1 MMLSLVDHPSKSS
14 CTYCNK
20 GTIIWW
26 QYTPCRSNTSSVSC
40 YVDEDN
46 SAEWGRKMQENDE
59 YEVDL
64 RDYLHVLWEGKWIII
79 FTFLVAVATALA
91 VSYSAPKQYQTR
103 TSLLLLPPLSTEVG
117 GEVTG
122 TVFSPETYK
131 RLALTGD
138 LLQDVVTQV
147 YPKGGGTTVDSL
159 RSHIKIDVE
168 QTAAKDFPGRFPL
181 YLTMTVSGTDPEKL
195 PLLAQ
200 AWAQKFTER
209 NSQLF
214 LSRTAQS
221 YDYIKQSFDEVERSL
236 LAKENDLTL
245 YQQKNPEPVM
255 QATVAAL
262 QDEYTS
268 YLQQLP
274 DKMLQLTN
282 QQARLSALKEAL
294 STQSEHFTVKRG
306 LSSEALWNF
315 LAAGVSAQKIDS
327 LPSLSIQDQVL
338 NDTYVSLQ
346 QAVSDAEATVKGL
359 QASVE
364 YLQSKAEQTRKAFEE
379 KQGQLVAIQA
389 QLDKMNR
396 DIKVLDDTYT
406 SLSNKLQQA
415 KIAQVETP
423 APIRTVEAP
432 LLPSHS
438 IAPNKK
444 MNVAVAGVLGLFL
457 GVLLAFFAHYLQ
469 SGKDA
474 HEEALQPLH
483 GEDSN
488 EVSDKATP
496 DDKGDL
502 H

>member
-1 MMLSLVDHPSKSS
+1 
-14 CTYCNK
+14 
-20 GTIIWW
+20 
-26 QYTPCRSNTSSVSC
+26 
-40 YVDEDN
+40 
-46 SAEWGRKMQENDE
+46 MQDNDE

-91 VSYSAPKQYQTR
+91 LSYSTPKQYQTQ

-131 RLALTGD
+131 RLAVVSD
-138 LLQDVVTQV
+138 LLQEVINQV
-147 YPKGGGTTVDSL
+147 YPNGGGCSVDSL

-168 QTAAKDFPGRFPL
+168 KTAAKDFPGRFPL
-181 YLTMTVSGTDPEKL
+181 YLTMTISGTDPEKL
-195 PLLAQ
+195 PQLAR
-200 AWAQKFTER
+200 AWAKKFTER

-221 YDYIKQSFDEVERSL
+221 YDYIKQSFDEVEKSL

-255 QATVAAL
+255 QATVTAL

-274 DKMLQLTN
+274 DEMLQLTD
-282 QQARLSALKEAL
+282 QQARLSSLKEAL
-294 STQSEHFTVKRG
+294 STQPEHFTVARG
-306 LSSEALWNF
+306 LSRQALWNF
-315 LAAGVSAQKIDS
+315 LAAGVSSQKIDS

-338 NDTYVSLQ
+338 NDTYVNLQ
-346 QAVSDAEATVKGL
+346 QEVSDTEATVKGL

-364 YLQSKAEQTRKAFEE
+364 YLQSKADQTRKAFEE

-396 DIKVLDDTYT
+396 DIKVLDGTYT

-423 APIRTVEAP
+423 DPIRTVEAP
-432 LLPSHS
+432 LVPSRS

-444 MNVAVAGVLGLFL
+444 MNLAVAGVLGLFL
-457 GVLLAFFAHYLQ
+457 GTLLAFFAHYVQ
-469 SGKDA
+469 SGKDTGPGSSQS
-474 HEEALQPLH
+474 LD
-483 GEDSN
+483 GEDPNKVSN
-488 EVSDKATP
+488 KATP
-496 DDKGDL
+496 DDKSNL
-502 H
+502 Y